1 MGTATA
7 GQPDN
12 IVAIG
17 NGMSLTSA
25 QQDNVILLGNN
36 DTNAPKIGMGTYT
49 PQAKLD
55 VKGNIRVGN
64 ENNACTSA
72 NEGSIRYVSGTKKF
86 QGCDGTNWINLN

>member
-1 MGTATA
+1 M
-7 GQPDN
+7 
-12 IVAIG
+12 IAIG
-17 NGMSLTSA
+17 HFDTNGSHPLNTTTA
-25 QQDNVILLGNN
+25 NNNVILLG
-36 DTNAPKIGMGTYT
+36 DASPTAPKVGVGTYK

-86 QGCDGTNWINLN
+86 QGCDGSNWINLH